1 MLHPHWQV
9 QLSRIQKRE
18 CGLGCIPSFFL
29 AKNTP
34 LKNTD
39 CASGD

>member
-1 MLHPHWQV
+1 MLHPHWQA

-18 CGLGCIPSFFL
+18 CGLGRIPSFF

-34 LKNTD
+34 LENAD